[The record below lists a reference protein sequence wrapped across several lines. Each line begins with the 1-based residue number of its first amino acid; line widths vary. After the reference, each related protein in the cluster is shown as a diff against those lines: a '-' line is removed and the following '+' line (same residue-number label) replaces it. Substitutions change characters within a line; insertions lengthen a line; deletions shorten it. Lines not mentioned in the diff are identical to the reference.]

1 MNALETRRKPA
12 AFFDRDG
19 VINLDHGYIGDAS
32 RFDLVEGAARVIR
45 LCREAGYLV
54 FVVTNQ
60 SGVAQGFF
68 EEAAVESLHAHMKAI
83 LAAEGA
89 FIDDLRYCPHH
100 PEAKRERYRR
110 DCACRKPAPGMI
122 LDIAKHWPVD
132 LPRSFLVGDK
142 ESDMQAARAAGL
154 RGFLYGGGPLD
165 RFVAEA
171 MSHMRE
177 SSQGPK

>member
-1 MNALETRRKPA
+1 MKDLKPA

-19 VINLDHGYIGDAS
+19 VINVDHGYIGDAG
-32 RFDLVEGAARVIR
+32 RFDLVEGAARAIR

-68 EEAAVESLHAHMKAI
+68 EEEAVESLHNHMKAV

-89 FIDDLRYCPHH
+89 SIDDVRYCPHH
-100 PEAKRERYRR
+100 PEARRARYRKE
-110 DCACRKPAPGMI
+110 CGWRKPAPGMI
-122 LDIAKHWPVD
+122 LDIARHWPVD
-132 LPRSFLVGDK
+132 ISRSFLVGDK
-142 ESDMQAARAAGL
+142 QSDMEAAEAAGL

-171 MSHMRE
+171 VSRMRAPLQVPE
-177 SSQGPK
+177 